1 MKFIEVR
8 KVMQEAM
15 HSIQTKD
22 TRRNTVLGEKV
33 LAMFGNELYAND
45 MLGDM
50 IQACHSVKVNIFT
63 EKATAKVIAFI
74 ILSGLKK
81 RPELEYCHTPIN
93 EAIDSLKVGDK
104 EWRLLSDTIDY
115 INGKDTTS
123 TLVKASATFY
133 KVAKEG

>member
-1 MKFIEVR
+1 MKYAAVKKEMR
-8 KVMQEAM
+8 KAM
-15 HSIQTKD
+15 RGIKVSD
-22 TRRNTVLGEKV
+22 TRKGTTLGEKV
-33 LAMFGNELYAND
+33 LAMFGNDTKAND

-63 EKATAKVIAFI
+63 EKATAKAIAFI

-81 RPELEYCHTPIN
+81 RPELEYCTAPID

-104 EWRLLSDTIDY
+104 EWKLLANTIDV
-115 INGKDTTS
+115 INGMDTKDS
-123 TLVKASATFY
+123 LIKASAIFY